1 MNSMVNL
8 SKYQIVRKSYIFLIL
23 SLSIGEKLVLI
34 LAGRLVSLVTLVV
47 IVAAILYYIQRAV
60 SGKIPNLRRLPA
72 VDVIEEIVG
81 RCVEMGRP
89 VWYLFGSVDLT
100 TPSILA
106 PTVAAFQTLS
116 YTARIAARLGAK
128 FFVPLNQGLAY
139 TMASDIVREAY
150 LAENKAEDFDPLKT
164 VMYLPSGA
172 DRMYII
178 NNMWKEQVAG
188 AFFLGSWYHEAVI
201 YTENAAREGAVMLGG
216 TDTTHNIPFLVAIC
230 DYSVIGEELYALGAY
245 VSQDALQ
252 SSSLAGQDVGKYFA
266 IAAILIGVLL
276 VTAGISVSWL
286 FGLGW

>member
-1 MNSMVNL
+1 MVYKL
-8 SKYQIVRKSYIFLIL
+8 SSARKSYIFLVMSWL
-23 SLSIGEKLVLI
+23 IGSKLVFI
-34 LAGRLVSLVTLVV
+34 LVGRLVSLVTLIILVG
-47 IVAAILYYIQRAV
+47 AILYYIQQAMG
-60 SGKIPNLRRLPA
+60 GKIPSLRRLPA

-89 VWYLFGSVDLT
+89 VWFLFGSTDMT

-116 YTARIAARLGAK
+116 YTARVAARLGAK
-128 FFVPLNQGLAY
+128 LFVPLNQGLAY

-150 LAENKAEDFDPLKT
+150 IAENKADDFDPLKT

-178 NNMWKEQVAG
+178 NHMWEEQVAG

-252 SSSLAGQDVGKYFA
+252 SSSLAGQDLGKYLA
-266 IAAILIGVLL
+266 IIAILIGAIL
-276 VTAGISVSWL
+276 VTAGISL
-286 FGLGW
+286 TEFFKLGW